1 MIYAS
6 SYRRRPLVPDLKW
19 GKLYRRGKR
28 KGIRR
33 ERERKGGRS
42 DEESENQGNSDLEEV
57 EYCLSFTVFL
67 WSL

>member
-1 MIYAS
+1 M
-6 SYRRRPLVPDLKW
+6 LHLKGEDLSFLIVKW

-33 ERERKGGRS
+33 ESERKGGRS
-42 DEESENQGNSDLEEV
+42 DEESETPGNFDVEEV